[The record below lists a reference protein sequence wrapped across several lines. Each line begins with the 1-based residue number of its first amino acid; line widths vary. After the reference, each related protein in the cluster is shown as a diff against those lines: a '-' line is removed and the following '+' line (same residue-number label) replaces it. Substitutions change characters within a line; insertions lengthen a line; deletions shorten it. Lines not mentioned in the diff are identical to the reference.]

1 MRERQHYLW
10 KENLNS
16 DGLYFRQ
23 YQHNEQ
29 SPFTLTHWTHT
40 KHDDI
45 WRWKSIL
52 YCFEVTIICQHNMTY
67 VSFQSLSW
75 HLLLTN
81 TVPLDTRWPTSSFQ
95 SLSWHLLLTNTVP
108 LDTRWPTSSFQSLSW
123 HLLLTN
129 TVPLVMFGETNGLN
143 RKRKTEEQTKQWH
156 DICLQYIILFVMFG
170 DNLTSKNLHMTLY
183 SQ

>member
-108 LDTRWPTSSFQSLSW
+108 L
-123 HLLLTN
+123 
-129 TVPLVMFGETNGLN
+129 VMFGETNGLN